1 MWQAKVN
8 PSFCRRVIHSSL
20 STVTGFTANLS
31 SSYESHLELRK
42 DGFYVPALA
51 SVDDRRLASGTV
63 CPSLLFM
70 YNTYRSSALL
80 ARAIFLTTLNIALTE
95 IPEHFPTP

>member
-1 MWQAKVN
+1 M
-8 PSFCRRVIHSSL
+8 
-20 STVTGFTANLS
+20 
-31 SSYESHLELRK
+31 
-42 DGFYVPALA
+42 PALA
-51 SVDDRRLASGTV
+51 SADDRRLASGTV

-80 ARAIFLTTLNIALTE
+80 ARAIFLTALNIALTE